1 MRYRLSQDPLEF
13 RGFRLRSLVSPK
25 PTKMYSDSPSRK
37 LYPTDAEI
45 FSQYQNC
52 NRWAIV
58 VGISKYRHAAWNLRY
73 AHRDAEEFYKL
84 ITSLNGGGFKPEH
97 IRRLTNEAATT
108 SNIQRA
114 FRSFLKKPSREDLVV
129 VYLACHG
136 TPDPEIPK
144 NLYLVTHDTDPDDI
158 SGTALPMREIRD
170 ALQHTL
176 HTEKIIIFADA
187 CHSAAIGGGIGTR
200 RVLDDSTLINTYL
213 KDLSRST
220 AGTALLASS
229 EANETSN
236 TNAL

>member
-114 FRSFLKKPSREDLVV
+114 FRSFFEE
-129 VYLACHG
+129 A
-136 TPDPEIPK
+136 
-144 NLYLVTHDTDPDDI
+144 
-158 SGTALPMREIRD
+158 
-170 ALQHTL
+170 
-176 HTEKIIIFADA
+176 FA
-187 CHSAAIGGGIGTR
+187 
-200 RVLDDSTLINTYL
+200 
-213 KDLSRST
+213 
-220 AGTALLASS
+220 
-229 EANETSN
+229 
-236 TNAL
+236 